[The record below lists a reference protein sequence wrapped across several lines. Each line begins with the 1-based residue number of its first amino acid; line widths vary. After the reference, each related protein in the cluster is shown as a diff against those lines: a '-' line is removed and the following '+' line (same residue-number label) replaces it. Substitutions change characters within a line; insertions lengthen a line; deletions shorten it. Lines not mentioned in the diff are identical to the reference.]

1 MVCTNNCEF
10 FPCPLVTGMGQVL
23 RAPGESV
30 DGERVSLFSA
40 VSKPIFATNTH
51 FSAFLNFSRS
61 PRFAILRTA
70 QISKIQQILPPKVL
84 IFE

>member
-1 MVCTNNCEF
+1 MVCTSNCEF

-40 VSKPIFATNTH
+40 VSKPIFATNTRWKALYDICTIH
-51 FSAFLNFSRS
+51 SVL
-61 PRFAILRTA
+61 
-70 QISKIQQILPPKVL
+70 QISNFIV
-84 IFE
+84 